1 MPTYFTC
8 RVERYIL
15 SQGYFVITIRYFGG
29 IITGKLQNK
38 IAIVTGATAGIGL
51 GIVEVFVTEG
61 VKVVFCGRRDEK
73 GKSIEADLRARGYDA
88 TFVKADMTRD
98 DNIKNLFDTA
108 VKTYGKVDI
117 LVNNA
122 GIMKMSPMTEM
133 DVEKD
138 WDSVINLNLRS
149 YFVASQYAAKLMG
162 PGSSI
167 INIASIGGLAGCPML
182 ASYGASK
189 AAVIS
194 LTKTCGVELAPKGIR
209 TNAIL
214 PGTIFSEMMPRD
226 GEFTKATLA
235 RIPMGRGGEPK
246 EIGTV
251 AAFLASEEASYVCG
265 TTIVVDG
272 AMTSA

>member
-1 MPTYFTC
+1 M
-8 RVERYIL
+8 
-15 SQGYFVITIRYFGG
+15 
-29 IITGKLQNK
+29 GKLQDK
-38 IAIVTGATAGIGL
+38 VSIVTGATAGIGL
-51 GIVEVFVTEG
+51 GIVEVYVEEG
-61 VKVVFCGRRDEK
+61 AKVVFCGRREET
-73 GKSIEADLRARGYDA
+73 GKSIEADLRGKGFDV
-88 TFVKADMTRD
+88 TFVKADMLKEED
-98 DNIKNLFDTA
+98 IKNLFDITI
-108 VKTYGKVDI
+108 KTYGKVDI

-122 GIMKMSPMTEM
+122 GIMKMAPMIDM

-149 YFVASQYAAKLMG
+149 YFVATQYAAKLMG
-162 PGSSI
+162 AGSSI
-167 INIASIGGLAGCPML
+167 INIASIGGLNGCPML

-226 GEFTKATLA
+226 GEFTAATLA
-235 RIPMGRGGEPK
+235 RIPMGRGGEPR

-251 AAFLASEEASYVCG
+251 AAFIASEEASYVCG
-265 TTIVVDG
+265 TSLVVDG

>member
-1 MPTYFTC
+1 M
-8 RVERYIL
+8 
-15 SQGYFVITIRYFGG
+15 
-29 IITGKLQNK
+29 GKLQGK
-38 IAIVTGATAGIGL
+38 VAIVTGATSGIGL
-51 GIVEVFVTEG
+51 GIVEVYVEEG
-61 VKVVFCGRRDEK
+61 AKVVFCGRREEL
-73 GKSIEADLRARGYDA
+73 GKSIEADLRAKGYDV
-88 TFVKADMTRD
+88 TFVKADMLKEED
-98 DNIKNLFDTA
+98 IKNLFDTTLS
-108 VKTYGKVDI
+108 KYGKVDI

-122 GIMKMSPMTEM
+122 GILKMSPLLEM

-149 YFVASQYAAKLMG
+149 YFVATQYAAKLMG

-167 INIASIGGLAGCPML
+167 INIASVGGLGGCPML

-214 PGTIFSEMMPRD
+214 PGTIYSEMMPKD
-226 GEFTKATLA
+226 SEFTKSTLSM
-235 RIPMGRGGEPK
+235 IPMGRAGEPR

-251 AAFLASEEASYVCG
+251 AAFLASEEASYICG
-265 TTIVVDG
+265 ASIVVDG
-272 AMTSA
+272 GMTAS